1 MDYAPMWRVVDA
13 HRRCAD
19 ELERTLR
26 ELTGDQ
32 PVKDD
37 PIHFYH
43 QPAASPTERDDLDSY
58 DFVLNTLIEARDQL
72 WAMADQVGHH
82 VRRRDASRCNVFAR
96 RCDEAFSKLARK
108 GEL

>member
-1 MDYAPMWRVVDA
+1 MNYEPMWRVVDA

-26 ELTGDQ
+26 EVTGDQ
-32 PVKDD
+32 PVPTDD
-37 PIHFYH
+37 PIPVYH
-43 QPAASPTERDDLDSY
+43 QAAPERDNLDSY

-72 WAMADQVGHH
+72 WAMADKVGHH
-82 VRRRDASRCNVFAR
+82 VRRQDASRCNVFAR